1 MKTVWLHLIFY
12 HRNRLEIN
20 TYMIND
26 YVISIELTCLSKQSL
41 SAMCSQWYL
50 RNTNTTDYETR
61 TLRSVPVSDTD
72 KNDSIEL
79 HHFLKLLLVSSYQC
93 MCLYFIAFDG
103 RRVRHDTNTCD
114 YVQLIHFLKKNYQL
128 RHVCAS

>member
-61 TLRSVPVSDTD
+61 T
-72 KNDSIEL
+72 
-79 HHFLKLLLVSSYQC
+79 
-93 MCLYFIAFDG
+93 
-103 RRVRHDTNTCD
+103 VRHRQIWFHWITSFSQIIIGVIMSVYVSVLHSFRWKACPTRHQHMWLCSINTFS
-114 YVQLIHFLKKNYQL
+114 QKIYQL
-128 RHVCAS
+128 RHVCVSAS